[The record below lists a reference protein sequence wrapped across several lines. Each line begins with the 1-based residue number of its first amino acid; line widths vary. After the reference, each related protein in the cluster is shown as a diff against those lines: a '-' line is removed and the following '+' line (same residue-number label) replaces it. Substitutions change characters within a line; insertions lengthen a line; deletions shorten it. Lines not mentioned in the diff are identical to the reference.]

1 MSRIKTESVEAVKE
15 SVDMLDLVSGYT
27 QLRGGGS
34 NYSGRCPFHD
44 ERTPSFSLNPL
55 KKVYFCF
62 GCQAKGDE
70 ITFVMEKEGLD
81 FNGAI
86 EWLADRYNVRLEY
99 EESSPQEDQ
108 RRAERDR
115 LLRLLDET
123 ASFYARYLWEAAE
136 AEQARAYLTDRGI
149 TRDTAQTF
157 RVGYAPVKGDRLVRA
172 AQGKGFTVQEIA
184 RAGLSAANG
193 RGDRFRARTVF
204 PLADA
209 RGRVR
214 GFGARQMPGGRP
226 PKYLNSQDG
235 PVFRKSEIV
244 YGLDQARPEVARQG
258 AAIVVEGYTD
268 VLMLHQVGIENAVA
282 SMGTALTDQQVKQLR
297 QSCSTLLLAF
307 DADAAGEEASIRGM
321 ELAQGAGLAVRVVTL
336 PEGRDPADVALAD
349 PADMRRALDEAE
361 TYLTYRVRRAL
372 EGGGSRDDRYQRVRG
387 VLAAAPASLERDEQ
401 VRLVSDR
408 LGLTPDLAVA
418 LVSRDEKV
426 TVSADRNR
434 VRRSPRDRDEALFL
448 ALCLEFPE
456 RGSNLLGALDVAH
469 FQSASRWEA
478 ATYVRRALAGE
489 TTPEEAHTWAPLMA
503 ELTALSAREGGS
515 EAVLQELYSKLLLHR
530 TEDELK
536 ALRENAD
543 LSLSQ
548 QQHLQ
553 ELQELRLTILETIRS
568 SASQE

>member
-1 MSRIKTESVEAVKE
+1 MSRIKTESVEAVKDT
-15 SVDMLDLVSGYT
+15 VDMLDLVSGYT

-44 ERTPSFSLNPL
+44 ERTPSFSVNPL

-99 EESSPQEDQ
+99 EESSPQED
-108 RRAERDR
+108 RRRTERDR

-123 ASFYARYLWEAAE
+123 ATFYARYLWEAEE
-136 AEQARAYLTDRGI
+136 AEQARAYLHERGI

-157 RVGYAPVKGDRLVRA
+157 RVGYAPVKGNRLVRA
-172 AQGKGFTVQEIA
+172 AQGKGFSSQEIA
-184 RAGLSAANG
+184 RAGLSAATG
-193 RGDRFRARTVF
+193 RGDRFRGRTVF

-235 PVFRKSEIV
+235 PLFRKSEIV
-244 YGLDQARPEVARQG
+244 YGLDLARAEVARQS

-268 VLMLHQVGIENAVA
+268 VLLLHQVGIANAVA
-282 SMGTALTDQQVKQLR
+282 SMGTALTDQQVKELR
-297 QSCSTLLLAF
+297 KSCSTVFLAF

-321 ELAQGAGLAVRVVTL
+321 ELAQSAGLVVRVVTL
-336 PEGRDPADVALAD
+336 PEGRDPADVALDD
-349 PADMRRALDEAE
+349 PDEMRRALESAE
-361 TYLTYRVRRAL
+361 TYLAYRVRRAL
-372 EGGGSRDDRYQRVRG
+372 ESGGTRDERYQRVRA
-387 VLAAAPASLERDEQ
+387 VLAAAPASIERAEQ
-401 VRLVSDR
+401 VQLVSDR
-408 LGLTPDLAVA
+408 LTLTPDLAAA
-418 LVSRDEKV
+418 LVSREA
-426 TVSADRNR
+426 TVVMSADGGR
-434 VRRSPRDRDEALFL
+434 VRQSPRDRDEALFL
-448 ALCLEFPE
+448 ALCLEFPDV
-456 RGSNLLGALDVAH
+456 GSNLLGALDMAH

-478 ATYVRRALAGE
+478 AMYVRRALADE
-489 TTPEEAHTWAPLMA
+489 TLPEEAHTWAPQMA
-503 ELTALSAREGGS
+503 EWTALLAREGGS

-536 ALRENAD
+536 ALRQNAD

-553 ELQELRLTILETIRS
+553 DLQELRLTILETIRS